1 MMRRNLQKT
10 ILNGSEYELVPAEV
24 VSVDF
29 EGNDRER
36 LYTVGCIILGAYG
49 SRANDIVTARPIDVN
64 IKNIPIIGEC
74 VMLMKG
80 PTSYNAALST
90 GAEYYYTNPIPI
102 HSSVHHN
109 GIPGIS
115 KFVAKADVS
124 QTQKDETEATDGVP
138 RKSNEMDEP
147 DLTLDKYFVE
157 RKDVY
162 PIQPYSGDLIFE
174 GRWGQ
179 SIRMGSTIDLRRK
192 YPVRPK
198 WGDDCDPDGNP
209 ITIISNG
216 TNPKD
221 KTYNEYII
229 ENPDTD
235 DSSIWLTSG
244 QKVQFNPASEYTPSI
259 QSKKVD
265 IFKQKEYS
273 GNRIL
278 LASDSIILNAKQDE
292 VIAYSKSG
300 IGLSTENKI
309 SIDGK
314 QVVETESS
322 RINLGI
328 NALSPALLGDRTM
341 DWLRDLCSAFSET
354 LLQITN
360 IIHPTGTGPS
370 GLPLNSGA
378 FNSIRSKVQN
388 LKGQIDTLQSRLVF
402 LNENSGGPDER
413 SMNNE
418 ANKIVKDKQKENNE
432 TNKEQED
439 PTDALLSGKDFRTH
453 NSYPW
458 LYNPI
463 TQELYTYRESI
474 EKDNPTLLIAWQTE
488 MSRYN
493 RNGIFDSRIF
503 DQYFS
508 EEIRLRKMRENPIL
522 PLDLYP
528 QPGDEQ
534 YLLEAYRCENIQ
546 QILGDWR
553 FCNNCSE
560 DERITLRGRLESI
573 FNNRCLDT
581 RQSST
586 TPVQG
591 SINIENILFDT
602 NSDVIKPESFIVID
616 KLTAQLK
623 QFPTMEIEIGGHTDS
638 RGGAAQ
644 NQALSQRRSDSV
656 KRALVERGID
666 GNRLVPVG
674 YGEYKPL
681 YTNSTEEGR
690 SKNRRTEIKIL
701 KQ

>member
-49 SRANDIVTARPIDVN
+49 SRAGDIVTARPIDVN

-179 SIRMGSTIDLRRK
+179 SIRMGSTIDLRRN
-192 YPVRPK
+192 YPVKPK

-259 QSKKVD
+259 RSKGVD
-265 IFKQKEYS
+265 IFKKREFS
-273 GNRIL
+273 GNRTL
-278 LASDSIILNAKQDE
+278 VASDSIILNAKKDE
-292 VIAYSKSG
+292 FLAFAKNG
-300 IGLSTENKI
+300 IGLSSDNAI

-314 QVVETESS
+314 QIVETESS

-328 NALSPALLGDRTM
+328 NAMSPALLGDRTM
-341 DWLRDLCSAFSET
+341 DWLNRLCNALSET

-370 GLPLNSGA
+370 GVPLNSGA
-378 FNSIRSKVQN
+378 FNSIRSKIQG
-388 LKGQIDTLQSRLVF
+388 LKSEIDTLQSRLVF
-402 LNENSGGPDER
+402 LNENSGGPSGE
-413 SMNNE
+413 SINNQE
-418 ANKIVKDKQKENNE
+418 NEIVKEEKQKNNE

-439 PTDALLSGKDFRTH
+439 PQDTLLSGKSFTIH
-453 NSYPW
+453 ESYSF

-463 TQELYTYRESI
+463 TQEIYADRESI
-474 EKDNPTLLIAWQTE
+474 EKTNPTIIIAWETE
-488 MSRYN
+488 MARYKRTGN
-493 RNGIFDSRIF
+493 FDSSIF
-503 DQYFS
+503 NKVFS
-508 EEIRLRKMRENPIL
+508 ENIRLRNITISPIL
-522 PLDLYP
+522 KRDLYP
-528 QPGDEQ
+528 SPTDDE
-534 YLLEAYRCENIQ
+534 YMLEAYSCSQIR
-546 QILGDWR
+546 QILGDST
-553 FCNNCSE
+553 FCSE
-560 DERITLRGRLESI
+560 CDVDESEILRGRLESI
-573 FNNRCLDT
+573 YNNRCLEVKK
-581 RQSST
+581 QKE
-586 TPVQG
+586 PVKG
-591 SINIENILFDT
+591 SIITKNILFDT
-602 NSDVIKPESFIVID
+602 NRDIIKPESMIIINE
-616 KLTAQLK
+616 LQQLLNDY
-623 QFPTMEIEIGGHTDS
+623 PESEIEVAGHTDS
-638 RGGAAQ
+638 NGNAAD
-644 NQALSQRRSDSV
+644 NQALSQRRADAV
-656 KRALVERGID
+656 KRSLIEKGIS
-666 GNRLVPVG
+666 GNRITAIG

-681 YTNSTEEGR
+681 YNNSTIEGR
-690 SKNRRTEIKIL
+690 SKNRRTEIKFL
-701 KQ
+701 KT